1 METEPGIMEKGKELL
16 KVVGLSII
24 VLFILSILI

>member
-16 KVVGLSII
+16 KVLGMLVLI
-24 VLFILSILI
+24 LFILTILI

>member
-16 KVVGLSII
+16 KVLGLSII